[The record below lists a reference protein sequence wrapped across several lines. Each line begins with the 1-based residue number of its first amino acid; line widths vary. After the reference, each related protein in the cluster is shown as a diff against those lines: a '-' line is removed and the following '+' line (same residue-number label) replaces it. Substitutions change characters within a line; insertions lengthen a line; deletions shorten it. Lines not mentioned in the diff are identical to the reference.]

1 MKEKLTKE
9 ISLEDIQKELEILLA
24 DVKAKNK
31 LKIGDKFLIDNQ
43 ILIPGYGEVW
53 AWKKVEIVDIKS
65 AKKSTET
72 TVIYYIIQWEDDRVL
87 EMSKWIFITYFCN
100 KLTIESKNAD
110 KKIKKLREQEKFFTK
125 SLEKN
130 ETDETDEIDETKEG
144 VKEKVNW
151 LVTITK
157 LLKKKK
163 QKKTTKK

>member
-9 ISLEDIQKELEILLA
+9 VSLEDIQKELEVLLA

-31 LKIGDKFLIDNQ
+31 LKKGDTFLIDNQ

-53 AWKKVEIVDIKS
+53 IWKNVEIVDIKS

-72 TVIYYIIQWEDDRVL
+72 TVIYYIIQWENDRVL

-110 KKIKKLREQEKFFTK
+110 KKIKKLREQEKFFTE

-130 ETDETDEIDETKEG
+130 NTDEIRKTAEG

-163 QKKTTKK
+163 KKKTTKK